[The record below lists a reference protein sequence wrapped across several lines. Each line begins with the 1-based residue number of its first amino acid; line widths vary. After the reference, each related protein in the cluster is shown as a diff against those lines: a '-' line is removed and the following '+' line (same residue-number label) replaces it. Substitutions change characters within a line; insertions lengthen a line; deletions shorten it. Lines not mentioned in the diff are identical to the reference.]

1 MFVNNEIVFN
11 RQFLLKLI
19 LVDELNKYFY
29 F

>member
-1 MFVNNEIVFN
+1 MFVNNEIVFQ

>member
-1 MFVNNEIVFN
+1 MFVNNEIVFQ

-19 LVDELNKYFY
+19 LVDELNRYFY